1 MGGCIY
7 NKCNILPIIRKKSIK
22 DLLSG
27 FILPAVTTDAVWFTV
42 GSFVCLLSPVNTIVT
57 RWVHVSRVSALHV
70 SHVSRSVISRAV
82 SEDEIGRIYSVL
94 ALFSAVSVTVTVTC
108 PSVTRVT
115 RVQVSGSLVEAAF
128 QQLYSATRGTL
139 QGGVYLLVLAGLL
152 IVTVPSN
159 IMLRKWYRAL

>member
-7 NKCNILPIIRKKSIK
+7 NKCNILPIIQNKSINK

-94 ALFSAVSVTVTVTC
+94 ALFSAVSVTVTC

-152 IVTVPSN
+152 LVTVPSN
-159 IMLRKWYRAL
+159 IMLRKWSKAL

>member
-1 MGGCIY
+1 M
-7 NKCNILPIIRKKSIK
+7 
-22 DLLSG
+22 SG

-94 ALFSAVSVTVTVTC
+94 ALFSAVSVPGRVSQCDTC
-108 PSVTRVT
+108 LSVT

-152 IVTVPSN
+152 LVTVPSN
-159 IMLRKWYRAL
+159 IMLRKWTKAL

>member
-1 MGGCIY
+1 M
-7 NKCNILPIIRKKSIK
+7 
-22 DLLSG
+22 SG

-94 ALFSAVSVTVTVTC
+94 ALFSAVSVPVTVTC
-108 PSVTRVT
+108 LSVTRVP
-115 RVQVSGSLVEAAF
+115 V
-128 QQLYSATRGTL
+128 
-139 QGGVYLLVLAGLL
+139 
-152 IVTVPSN
+152 
-159 IMLRKWYRAL
+159 